1 MFTII
6 NDWWHIKVWLIF
18 KNKKKEIIPQKQLPF
33 PLKESL
39 ID

>member
-18 KNKKKEIIPQKQLPF
+18 KKRKNEKNKFQIKSKK
-33 PLKESL
+33 
-39 ID
+39 